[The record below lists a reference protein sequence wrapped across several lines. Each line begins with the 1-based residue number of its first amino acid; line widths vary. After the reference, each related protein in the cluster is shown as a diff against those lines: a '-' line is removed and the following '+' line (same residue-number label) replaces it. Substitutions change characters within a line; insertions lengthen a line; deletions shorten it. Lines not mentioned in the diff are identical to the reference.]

1 MPKPYQFNSNTK
13 IMESVFVLSAK
24 RTPQGSFGGALSS
37 LTAVQLGT
45 VAIEAALDASG
56 IVSGDVQE
64 VFMGNVCQANLGQA
78 PARQAAL
85 AAGISDGVPAT
96 TVNKVCASG
105 MKALML
111 GAQSIQLGI
120 NDVVV
125 CGGMESMSNIP
136 YYAPHQRWGS
146 KYGDA
151 SLVDGLSK
159 DGLTDAFDQVAMG
172 ALADAVSKQESISRE
187 DQDAYAI
194 QSYERA
200 RLATESG
207 AFDSEITPVHVPQRK
222 GDDLVIRQDEE
233 YKKVNFEKIPQ
244 LRPAFSPDGTAT
256 AANAST
262 INDGAAALVLA
273 GEGYV
278 HKMGLQPLARLID
291 YSDAALAPEQFTLAP
306 IKAAKK
312 LMHQQAKTA
321 SQIELFEVNEA
332 FSMVPLAF
340 VNACGI
346 SQDVINIYG
355 GGVSLGHPIGVSGAR
370 IVTTLIHALHQKNL
384 HTGLAAICN
393 GGGGGSALML
403 ERI

>member
-1 MPKPYQFNSNTK
+1 
-13 IMESVFVLSAK
+13 MESVFVLSAK

>member
-64 VFMGNVCQANLGQA
+64 VYMGNVCQANLGQA

>member
-1 MPKPYQFNSNTK
+1 
-13 IMESVFVLSAK
+13 MESVFVLSAK
-24 RTPQGSFGGALSS
+24 RTPQGSFGGVLSS
-37 LTAVQLGT
+37 LTAVELGT

-56 IVSGDVQE
+56 IVTGDVQE
-64 VFMGNVCQANLGQA
+64 VYMGNVCQANLGQA

-136 YYAPHQRWGS
+136 YYAPHQRWGR

-151 SLVDGLSK
+151 SLVDGLTK

-172 ALADAVSKQESISRE
+172 VLADAVSKQESISRE

-207 AFDSEITPVHVPQRK
+207 AFASEITPVHVPQRK

-306 IKAAKK
+306 IKAAQK
-312 LMHQQAKTA
+312 LMHQQAKTT
-321 SQIELFEVNEA
+321 SQIDLFEVNEA

-346 SQDVINIYG
+346 SQDVINIHG

-384 HTGLAAICN
+384 RTGLASICN

-403 ERI
+403 EKI

>member
-1 MPKPYQFNSNTK
+1 
-13 IMESVFVLSAK
+13 MEKVYILSAK
-24 RTPQGSFGGALSS
+24 RTPQGSFGGVLSP
-37 LTAVQLGT
+37 LTAVQLGK
-45 VAIEAALDASG
+45 VAIDAALDVSG
-56 IVSGDVQE
+56 VESGDVQE

-85 AAGISDGVPAT
+85 AAGIPDGVPAT

-105 MKALML
+105 MKAIML

-136 YYAPHQRWGS
+136 YYAPNQRWGS
-146 KYGDA
+146 KYGDMTF
-151 SLVDGLSK
+151 VDGLAK

-172 ALADAVSKQESISRE
+172 ALADMVSKQEGISRE
-187 DQDAYAI
+187 DQDTYAI
-194 QSYERA
+194 QSYTRA
-200 RLATESG
+200 ASAIKSG
-207 AFDSEITPVHVPQRK
+207 AFADEIVPVKIPQRK
-222 GDDLVIRQDEE
+222 GDDLVVREDEE

-244 LRPAFSPDGTAT
+244 LRPAFSSDGTAT

-273 GEGYV
+273 GESYV
-278 HKMGLQPLARLID
+278 QKMGLQPLASLID
-291 YSDAALAPEQFTLAP
+291 YRDAALAPQRFTLAP
-306 IKAAKK
+306 IEAAQK
-312 LMHQQAKTA
+312 LMRQQRKTA
-321 SQIELFEVNEA
+321 AQIDLFEVNEA
-332 FSMVPLAF
+332 FAMVPLAF

-346 SQDVINIYG
+346 SQEVVNVHG

-370 IVTTLIHALHQKNL
+370 IVTTLIHALHHKKL

-393 GGGGGSALML
+393 GGGGASALMI
-403 ERI
+403 EKV

>member
-1 MPKPYQFNSNTK
+1 
-13 IMESVFVLSAK
+13 MEKVFIISAK
-24 RTPQGSFGGALSS
+24 RTPQGSFGGVLSP

-45 VAIEAALDASG
+45 VAIEAAIETSG
-56 IVSGDVQE
+56 VSAAAVQE

-85 AAGISDGVPAT
+85 AAGIPDRVPAT

-125 CGGMESMSNIP
+125 CGGMESMSNVP
-136 YYAPHQRWGS
+136 YYAPNQRWGS
-146 KYGDA
+146 KYGDV
-151 SLVDGLSK
+151 SLVDGLAK

-172 ALADAVSKQESISRE
+172 VFADAVSRQEGISRE
-187 DQDAYAI
+187 DQDDYAI

-200 RLATESG
+200 QRATESG
-207 AFDSEITPVHVPQRK
+207 AFSSEIAPVKVPQRK
-222 GDDLVIRQDEE
+222 GDPLLVSEDEE
-233 YKKVNFEKIPQ
+233 YKKVNFEKIPK
-244 LRPAFSPDGTAT
+244 LRPAFGAAGTAT

-273 GEGYV
+273 GESYV
-278 HKMGLQPLARLID
+278 EKMGLEPLARLID
-291 YSDAALAPEQFTLAP
+291 YTDAALAPQRFTLAP
-306 IKAAKK
+306 IEAAQK
-312 LMHQQAKTA
+312 LMHQQRKKA
-321 SQIELFEVNEA
+321 SEIDLFEVNEA
-332 FSMVPLAF
+332 FAMVPLAF

-346 SQDVINIYG
+346 SQDVINIHG

-370 IVTTLIHALHQKNL
+370 IVTTLIHALYYKKHQ
-384 HTGLAAICN
+384 TGLAAICN
-393 GGGGGSALML
+393 GGGGASALML
-403 ERI
+403 ERL